1 MSKIDSPPI
10 ADYNQQQGG
19 ASIGARLRR
28 LSERIDRD
36 ANRVY
41 ASLGLEFEQRWMGT
55 LNQLHLNGRMSV
67 NDIAA
72 ALGISHPSVS
82 QTRRS
87 LLDVGLIA
95 EHADPDDG
103 RRRTLA
109 LTAAGKALV
118 ARLLPVWAALDVAA
132 LALNAEAGDLVS
144 GLTGLDRALNR
155 QSLFE
160 RVSAELAAAPKR
172 RGRS

>member
-1 MSKIDSPPI
+1 MNKIDNPLTT
-10 ADYNQQQGG
+10 DYNQQQGG

-55 LNQLHLNGRMSV
+55 LNQLHLNGNMSV
-67 NDIAA
+67 NEVAA

-95 EHADPDDG
+95 EHPDPDDG

-109 LTAAGKALV
+109 LTAAGKSLV
-118 ARLLPVWAALDVAA
+118 TRLLPVWAALDVAA

-144 GLTGLDRALNR
+144 GLTRLDRALNQ

-160 RVSAELAAAPKR
+160 RVSAALAAAPTR
-172 RGRS
+172 RGLS

>member
-1 MSKIDSPPI
+1 MSKIDNPLTT
-10 ADYNQQQGG
+10 DYNQQQGG

-55 LNQLHLNGRMSV
+55 LNQLHLNGNMSV
-67 NDIAA
+67 NEVAA

-95 EHADPDDG
+95 EHPDPDDG

-109 LTAAGKALV
+109 LTAAGKSLV

-144 GLTGLDRALNR
+144 GLARLDRALNQ

-160 RVSAELAAAPKR
+160 RVSAALAAAPTR
-172 RGRS
+172 RGLS

>member
-1 MSKIDSPPI
+1 MEKLDSPLKT
-10 ADYNQQQGG
+10 DYNQQQGG
-19 ASIGARLRR
+19 ATIGARLRR

-55 LNQLHLNGRMSV
+55 LNQLSLNGSMSV
-67 NDIAA
+67 NALAA

-87 LLDVGLIA
+87 LLDAGLIV
-95 EHADPDDG
+95 EHADPLDG
-103 RRRTLA
+103 RRRGLV
-109 LTAAGKALV
+109 LTVAGKALV
-118 ARLLPVWAALDVAA
+118 ARLQPVWAALDTAA
-132 LALNAEAGDLVS
+132 LALNAEAGDLVP
-144 GLTGLDRALNR
+144 GLSLLDRALNQ

-160 RVSAELAAAPKR
+160 RVRALLPDTPAVQ
-172 RGRS
+172 GRL

>member
-1 MSKIDSPPI
+1 MSKIDHPLVP
-10 ADYNQQQGG
+10 DYNQQQAG

-55 LNQLHLNGRMSV
+55 LNQLHLNGNMSV
-67 NDIAA
+67 NEVAA

-95 EHADPDDG
+95 ELPDPDDA

-109 LTAAGKALV
+109 LTVAGKSLV

-144 GLTGLDRALNR
+144 GLTKLDRALNQ

-160 RVSAELAAAPKR
+160 RVSAELAAAPAR
-172 RGRS
+172 RGQS